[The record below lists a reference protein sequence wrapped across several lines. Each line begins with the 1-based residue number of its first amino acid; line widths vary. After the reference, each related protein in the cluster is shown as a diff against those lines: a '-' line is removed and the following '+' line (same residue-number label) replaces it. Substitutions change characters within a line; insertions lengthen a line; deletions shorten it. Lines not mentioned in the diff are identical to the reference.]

1 MNSNWA
7 LPTSISQY
15 AEPGAEDHHVSWI
28 DDNDFEGLK
37 QVNDGSVKISRDL
50 LHIAK
55 QPNHDLVEKTYFL
68 KLTGFNF
75 NNLPDVVSG
84 IEMRLTMKRYGRIS
98 DETVQLYLDNDAIGD
113 NRASISLDPVNLYG
127 SEDDNW
133 NTNLSISDVQN
144 PTFGLLVRF
153 RSHPKWPHKS
163 SALIDAVEIRI
174 H

>member
-28 DDNDFEGLK
+28 DDNNFEGLK

-98 DETVQLYLDNDAIGD
+98 DETVQLYLDNDVIGD
-113 NRASISLDPVNLYG
+113 NQASGSVDPVNLYG
-127 SEDDNW
+127 GEDDNW

>member
-28 DDNDFEGLK
+28 GDNNFQGLT
-37 QVNDGSVKISRDL
+37 QTYDGYVETSRDL

-68 KLTGFNF
+68 KITGFTF

-84 IEMRLTMKRYGRIS
+84 IEMKLTMRRNGRIS
-98 DETVQLYLDNDAIGD
+98 DETIQLYLDNDVIGD
-113 NRASISLDPVNLYG
+113 NQASRSLNPVNTYG
-127 SEDDNW
+127 GENNNW
-133 NTNLSISDVQN
+133 NTNLSIADIQN
-144 PTFGLLVRF
+144 PTFGVLLRF
-153 RSHPKWPHKS
+153 RSHPSWPHKS
-163 SALIDAVEIRI
+163 SALVDAVEIRI